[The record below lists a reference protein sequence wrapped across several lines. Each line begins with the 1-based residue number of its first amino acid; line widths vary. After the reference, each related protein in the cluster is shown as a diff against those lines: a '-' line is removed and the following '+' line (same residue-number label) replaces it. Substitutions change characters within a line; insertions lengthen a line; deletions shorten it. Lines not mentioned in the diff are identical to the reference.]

1 MKNCIVG
8 MLLIDVKAENDAAA
22 HQTKELTKSLI
33 KPSFHWLGVYGKG
46 VGGSSKFLINYFNVS
61 NDHPGG

>member
-8 MLLIDVKAENDAAA
+8 MLLIDVKAENDVAA

-33 KPSFHWLGVYGKG
+33 KPSFHWLGVYGKR
-46 VGGSSKFLINYFNVS
+46 VGGNPIFLITLMSATIILVE
-61 NDHPGG
+61 